1 MTTPEIRFVE
11 VGVLVEPEP
20 RVIHR
25 PNVRLTNYARE
36 STVYDPVPESEKTIA
51 RVLVDVA
58 MPGIKDYRGGPL
70 SLPSGLPEYVRK
82 LGLRRTK
89 GFMQEL
95 WDYVNQYILY
105 NVPKPVEAVF
115 RMIYL
120 DLGRDLKTL
129 RRLDFEQHWV
139 GNLPPPAK
147 DMKLP
152 H

>member
-1 MTTPEIRFVE
+1 MTTEIRFIE

-20 RVIHR
+20 QIIHR

-36 STVYDPVPESEKTIA
+36 STVYDPLPYSERVDH
-51 RVLVDVA
+51 RVLISILL
-58 MPGIKDYRGGPL
+58 PLIKDYKGGPL

-82 LGLRRTK
+82 LGLRRTR

-105 NVPKPVEAVF
+105 NVSKPVEAVF

-129 RRLDFEQHWV
+129 RRLDFEQHYV

-147 DMKLP
+147 DMNLR